1 MEQINRVNEL
11 GTGLF
16 GDYMVSRG
24 LITSEALREGLKDQK
39 TRPHLRIGELLVSL
53 GFLSADDLLRSLQ
66 DYNVQL
72 RVGEL
77 LMASGFITFL
87 QMMQALEE
95 QRVFGGRLGEI
106 FIRLGFCSHQE
117 VASALE
123 LQRVLN
129 NDPILDDD

>member
-1 MEQINRVNEL
+1 MDQSSKVNEL

-16 GDYMVSRG
+16 GDYLVSRG
-24 LITSEALREGLKDQK
+24 LVTREQLCEALKDQR
-39 TRPHLRIGELLVSL
+39 TRPHLRIGELLVSS
-53 GFLSADDLLRSLQ
+53 GHLSADDLLLSLR
-66 DYNVQL
+66 DFNIQL

-77 LMASGFITFL
+77 LLGSGHLSFL

-106 FIRLGFCSHQE
+106 LIRLGFCSHQE

-123 LQRVLN
+123 LQRVLQ
-129 NDPILDDD
+129 NDPIVDD